1 MFLREFFPR
10 VEESVLIRMKTVV
23 CRSCESRVHC
33 LYVAREYCLT
43 VIVSKDKNAITDEGS
58 TAMHS
63 KAISGLDWM
72 DWILLRK
79 LVLLEHFA
87 VLLILLKEHAENSTS
102 GDLTELD
109 HHHVNQPRTTKK
121 CLINSLPG
129 VHH

>member
-1 MFLREFFPR
+1 MGHFFGDAIWAMPNCRE
-10 VEESVLIRMKTVV
+10 SKVL
-23 CRSCESRVHC
+23 C

-102 GDLTELD
+102 GDLPELD
-109 HHHVNQPRTTKK
+109 RHHVNQPRTTKK

>member
-1 MFLREFFPR
+1 MFLQEFFPC

-43 VIVSKDKNAITDEGS
+43 VIFSRDKNAITRDS

-72 DWILLRK
+72 YWILPRK

-87 VLLILLKEHAENSTS
+87 VLIILLKEHAENSTS

-109 HHHVNQPRTTKK
+109 RHHVNQPRTTKK

>member
-1 MFLREFFPR
+1 M
-10 VEESVLIRMKTVV
+10 EESVLIRMNTVV

-43 VIVSKDKNAITDEGS
+43 VIFSKDKNAITDGGS

-79 LVLLEHFA
+79 QVLLGHVA
-87 VLLILLKEHAENSTS
+87 VLIILLKEHAENSTS
-102 GDLTELD
+102 GDLPELD
-109 HHHVNQPRTTKK
+109 CHHVNQPWTTNTYS
-121 CLINSLPG
+121 INSLPG